1 MKHTSNSL
9 ATLYDARDE
18 IAVATKNIIDSI
30 PFFKRYTDKERDI
43 LGKNSSNLFT
53 LNMIYKA
60 KDFLIDCLSAYIHS
74 NEYLERTE
82 EFENIFSAEASPFE
96 VTYAFELQITNYGNE
111 KIPLHFLM
119 VKAKC
124 DYAFDGRFYD
134 GMEMLVDYDTGMVYN
149 KFNVDES
156 WMAKG
161 NKSEAI
167 CVAAVMGGFC
177 DSRYNGEPIFNDSEV
192 HIQFSESDIAEIN
205 QALGK

>member
-1 MKHTSNSL
+1 MKKTLALLLALVMVLSL
-9 ATLYDARDE
+9 CACG
-18 IAVATKNIIDSI
+18 
-30 PFFKRYTDKERDI
+30 
-43 LGKNSSNLFT
+43 GKNTNASINDAPANLVVDGKET
-53 LNMIYKA
+53 SA
-60 KDFLIDCLSAYIHS
+60 KDFLIDCLSEYIHS
-74 NEYLERTE
+74 EEYLERTAE
-82 EFENIFSAEASPFE
+82 YENIFRKEASPFE
-96 VTYAFELQITNYGNE
+96 VTYAFELKITNYGNE

-124 DYAFDGRFYD
+124 DYLFDGGSYD

-156 WMAKG
+156 WMTKD

-205 QALGK
+205 QALSK

>member
-1 MKHTSNSL
+1 MKKTLALLLTLVMMLSL
-9 ATLYDARDE
+9 CACG
-18 IAVATKNIIDSI
+18 
-30 PFFKRYTDKERDI
+30 
-43 LGKNSSNLFT
+43 GKNTDPTINDAPANLVVDGKET
-53 LNMIYKA
+53 SA
-60 KDFLIDCLSAYIHS
+60 KDFLIDCLSEYIQS
-74 NEYLERTE
+74 DEYLERTA
-82 EFENIFSAEASPFE
+82 EFENYFGAEASPFE

-124 DYAFDGRFYD
+124 DYAFDGGFYD
-134 GMEMLVDYDTGMVYN
+134 GMEMLVDYDAGMVYN

-156 WMAKG
+156 WLQKD

-205 QALGK
+205 QALSK